1 MPLLLS
7 RQMLKSNELNG
18 WLHKD
23 VSELNVI
30 GTYNLINNAALLL
43 NKSPI
48 YIITIDK
55 LLNDDREII
64 FKKNSNQNLNPIS
77 ILHRKNIQVLS
88 KAGQL
93 FLDRLIR
100 IIG

>member
-7 RQMLKSNELNG
+7 RQVLKSNELNG

-30 GTYNLINNAALLL
+30 GSYNLINNAALLL
-43 NKSPI
+43 SKSQI
-48 YIITIDK
+48 YIITIAK

-64 FKKNSNQNLNPIS
+64 FIKFEPELKSNIYFALKNTKFCQ
-77 ILHRKNIQVLS
+77 K
-88 KAGQL
+88 
-93 FLDRLIR
+93 LDNYF
-100 IIG
+100 

>member
-1 MPLLLS
+1 
-7 RQMLKSNELNG
+7 MLKSNELNG

-93 FLDRLIR
+93 FLDRLNK

>member
-1 MPLLLS
+1 
-7 RQMLKSNELNG
+7 MLKSNELNE

-30 GTYNLINNAALLL
+30 GSYNLINKAALLL
-43 NKSPI
+43 KKSLI

-64 FKKNSNQNLNPIS
+64 FKKFEPELKSNIYFAW
-77 ILHRKNIQVLS
+77 KKYQVLS
-88 KAGQL
+88 KDGQL
-93 FLDRLIR
+93 FLDRLTK

>member
-93 FLDRLIR
+93 FLDRLNK

>member
-1 MPLLLS
+1 
-7 RQMLKSNELNG
+7 MLKSNELNG

-23 VSELNVI
+23 VSKLNVI
-30 GTYNLINNAALLL
+30 GSYNLINNAALLL
-43 NKSPI
+43 KKSLI

-64 FKKNSNQNLNPIS
+64 FKKFEPELKSNIYFAW
-77 ILHRKNIQVLS
+77 KKYQVLS
-88 KAGQL
+88 KDGQL
-93 FLDRLIR
+93 FLDRLTK

>member
-1 MPLLLS
+1 
-7 RQMLKSNELNG
+7 MLKSNELNG
-18 WLHKD
+18 QLHKD

-30 GTYNLINNAALLL
+30 GSYNLINNAALPLK
-43 NKSPI
+43 KSPI

-55 LLNDDREII
+55 LVNDDREVI
-64 FKKNSNQNLNPIS
+64 FKKFEPELKSNIYFAC
-77 ILHRKNIQVLS
+77 KKYQVLS
-88 KAGQL
+88 KAEQL

>member
-88 KAGQL
+88 KARQL
-93 FLDRLIR
+93 FLDRLTK

>member
-1 MPLLLS
+1 MI
-7 RQMLKSNELNG
+7 KSNELNE
-18 WLHKD
+18 WLDKD

-30 GTYNLINNAALLL
+30 GTYNFINNAALLL
-43 NKSPI
+43 KKSPI
-48 YIITIDK
+48 YIITIGK

-64 FKKNSNQNLNPIS
+64 FKKFEPELKSNIYFAW
-77 ILHRKNIQVLS
+77 KKYQVLS
-88 KAGQL
+88 KGGQL

>member
-1 MPLLLS
+1 
-7 RQMLKSNELNG
+7 MLKSNELNE

-30 GTYNLINNAALLL
+30 GNYNLINNAALLL
-43 NKSPI
+43 KKISI

-64 FKKNSNQNLNPIS
+64 FKK
-77 ILHRKNIQVLS
+77 
-88 KAGQL
+88 
-93 FLDRLIR
+93 IR
-100 IIG
+100 TRT

>member
-1 MPLLLS
+1 MNKKDLKNSPLLLS

-30 GTYNLINNAALLL
+30 GSYNLINNGALLL

-64 FKKNSNQNLNPIS
+64 FKK
-77 ILHRKNIQVLS
+77 
-88 KAGQL
+88 
-93 FLDRLIR
+93 IR
-100 IIG
+100 TRT

>member
-7 RQMLKSNELNG
+7 RQMLKSNELNE

-30 GTYNLINNAALLL
+30 GSYNLINNAALLL
-43 NKSPI
+43 NKSLI

-55 LLNDDREII
+55 LLNDD
-64 FKKNSNQNLNPIS
+64 
-77 ILHRKNIQVLS
+77 
-88 KAGQL
+88 
-93 FLDRLIR
+93 
-100 IIG
+100 

>member
-7 RQMLKSNELNG
+7 RQMLKSNELNE

-30 GTYNLINNAALLL
+30 GSYNLINNAALLL
-43 NKSPI
+43 KKSLI

-64 FKKNSNQNLNPIS
+64 FKKNSNQNLNPIF
-77 ILHRKNIQVLS
+77 ILRVKNIKFFS

-93 FLDRLIR
+93 FLYRLTK